1 MSGERA
7 QPPPGWP
14 PSSRYGE
21 RTVAITNDRRGVVQR
36 SVASLADLP
45 ADLPRAA
52 LVGGLAVMVRLY
64 QAHRV
69 TTDFDEVTEHREE
82 TIAVLLARGA
92 VRTSNGVLLPD
103 HGVQLDLLDAGL
115 SLPELATLI
124 AERSSDPADP
134 VTEAEQRAIQLAL
147 VCRYALETAVDTK
160 IFVVD
165 HDEVVASVTIPVA
178 LAGALV
184 AMKVHA
190 AVQPERQRDKA
201 AGDIYDSYR
210 LIRAWGPSVIAED
223 LSRAPVPM
231 IDACARQIEQ
241 VFAAGADRSARMLR
255 SASMPGV
262 QTVGVEDLEAAGS
275 VVGALEPFRHWD
287 PAVTGTVTE
296 PTGERAEGSSDG

>member
-1 MSGERA
+1 M
-7 QPPPGWP
+7 
-14 PSSRYGE
+14 
-21 RTVAITNDRRGVVQR
+21 AITNDRRGVVQR
-36 SVASLADLP
+36 SVESLADLP

-69 TTDFDEVTEHREE
+69 TTDFDEVTEEREE

-103 HGVQLDLLDAGL
+103 YGVQLDLLDAGL
-115 SLPELATLI
+115 SLPELAALTLDLVDGSSSD
-124 AERSSDPADP
+124 AER
-134 VTEAEQRAIQLAL
+134 RAIQLAL

-165 HDEVVASVTIPVA
+165 RDEVVASVTIPVA

-190 AVQPERQRDKA
+190 AVQSERKADKA

-231 IDACARQIEQ
+231 IQTAAAQIDE
-241 VFAAGADRSARMLR
+241 VFVAGAERSARKLR

-262 QTVGVEDLEAAGS
+262 ETVDVDDLEAAGA
-275 VVGALEPFRHWD
+275 VVDALEPFRHWD
-287 PAVTGTVTE
+287 
-296 PTGERAEGSSDG
+296 